1 MLQGVNEDLALPLLL
16 RRPQIDHVDI
26 RLPSI
31 EGKRVMVTGAGGS
44 IGSELV
50 MQVAAHAP
58 AHITLVDQSE
68 LALYEVNCTLA
79 EAGFESRFPALAD
92 VRHEWC
98 MDRLFSDERPD
109 IVFHAAALKH
119 VPLLENDHNLI
130 EAVRTN
136 VRGSANVAAL
146 CAECSAQMVMV
157 STDKAV
163 RPTSVMGLTKRAAE
177 LAVAM
182 IATRAPR
189 TLSLAT
195 VRFGNVLGS
204 SGSVVPLFRRQIAQ
218 GGPVTVTHEGM
229 TRYFMTIKEAVGLVL
244 KASIAR
250 VALDR
255 YDAYLYVLDMGRPVR
270 IVELAYQLIELAGLR
285 PNIDIKIEI
294 TGVRPGEKL
303 HEELSYRHEHLRPTQ
318 FAGMTGTTIDFPP
331 KATASIVDRLLVA
344 ADNRSI
350 DEVKRLLVALVPD
363 YRGTGV
369 WK

>member
-1 MLQGVNEDLALPLLL
+1 MLQGLNEDLALPLLL
-16 RRPQIDHVDI
+16 RRPQIAHVDV

-50 MQVAAHAP
+50 FQVASHAP

-79 EAGFESRFPALAD
+79 EAGVEHRLPMIAD
-92 VRHEWC
+92 VRHDWC
-98 MDRLFSDERPD
+98 MDRLFREARPD

-136 VRGSANVAAL
+136 VRGSINVTVL
-146 CAECSAQMVMV
+146 CAKHGAQMVMV

-163 RPTSVMGLTKRAAE
+163 NPTSVMGLTKAVAE
-177 LAVAM
+177 LAVAC

-244 KASIAR
+244 KAS
-250 VALDR
+250 VANLHGDR
-255 YDAYLYVLDMGRPVR
+255 CDACLYVLDMGRPVR
-270 IVELAYQLIELAGLR
+270 IIELAHQLIEMAGLR
-285 PNIDIKIEI
+285 PNVDIKIDI

-303 HEELSYRHEHLRPTQ
+303 HEQLSYRHEHLKPTQ
-318 FAGMTGTTIDFPP
+318 FHGMAGATITCPP
-331 KATASIVDRLLVA
+331 ERTADDVSALLIA
-344 ADNRSI
+344 ADQREI
-350 DEVKRLLVALVPD
+350 AEVKRLLVELVPE
-363 YRGTGV
+363 YRGRDV